1 MKLSIS
7 RDELHKALYVT
18 QSIVERKT
26 TMPILSNVILSTA
39 DGQLKIASTD
49 LEITAVTQV
58 VADVKV
64 NGSTTVNAKVL
75 SDIVRELSSGMV
87 ELSLSDG
94 ERLEVTAHN
103 TKVKIIG
110 VSAEEFPSLPGIQIE
125 IPNRISTDQFLEM
138 VSKTLYAVSTDETR
152 FNLNGVCFEMDK
164 KKSMLNMV
172 ATDGHRLALIK
183 RPVEGFDFEG
193 SVIVPRKGLAEI
205 KKVLDNEDESEVG
218 IAITE
223 GFFLLQSSD
232 TKISMRLIDGEF
244 PDYQQVLPKDKGVIA
259 STNGTELSQALKRVA
274 LMVTD
279 KAKCVKLDF
288 APETLRISS
297 SSPELGEAN
306 EE

>member
-125 IPNRISTDQFLEM
+125 IPNRISTDQFL
-138 VSKTLYAVSTDETR
+138 
-152 FNLNGVCFEMDK
+152 
-164 KKSMLNMV
+164 
-172 ATDGHRLALIK
+172 
-183 RPVEGFDFEG
+183 
-193 SVIVPRKGLAEI
+193 
-205 KKVLDNEDESEVG
+205 
-218 IAITE
+218 
-223 GFFLLQSSD
+223 
-232 TKISMRLIDGEF
+232 
-244 PDYQQVLPKDKGVIA
+244 
-259 STNGTELSQALKRVA
+259 
-274 LMVTD
+274 
-279 KAKCVKLDF
+279 
-288 APETLRISS
+288 
-297 SSPELGEAN
+297 
-306 EE
+306 